1 MVSLTLAIGTPS
13 FCALTRSIS
22 TNTCGVLAVK
32 GENTCVSPGALR
44 AAATSSSVAAASSS
58 GPRPWRSWMRMVKP
72 PPVPMP
78 GTAGGGMTMM
88 NAPSIADSRLRK
100 SAVITVADSPFFRR
114 TSGSSNTGNRAAA
127 LPAWV
132 RVAPEKPAK
141 AATRTMPGVSSAI
154 FSISRTI
161 SVVRAS
167 DAAPGNCAETM
178 T

>member
-1 MVSLTLAIGTPS
+1 
-13 FCALTRSIS
+13 
-22 TNTCGVLAVK
+22 
-32 GENTCVSPGALR
+32 
-44 AAATSSSVAAASSS
+44 
-58 GPRPWRSWMRMVKP
+58 MVKP

-88 NAPSIADSRLRK
+88 NAPCSADSRLRK
-100 SAVITVADSPFFRR
+100 SLAIAFADSPFLWRS
-114 TSGSSNTGNRAAA
+114 SGSSNTGNKAAA

-141 AATRTMPGVSSAI
+141 AATRMMPGVSSAI
-154 FSISRTI
+154 FSTSRTI

-167 DAAPGNCAETM
+167 DAAPGNCTEMM